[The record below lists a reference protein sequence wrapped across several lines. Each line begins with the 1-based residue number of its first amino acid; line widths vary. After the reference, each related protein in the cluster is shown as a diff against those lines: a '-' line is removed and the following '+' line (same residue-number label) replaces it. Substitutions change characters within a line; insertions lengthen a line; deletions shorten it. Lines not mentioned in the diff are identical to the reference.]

1 VIRREVREF
10 EHGEFSQP
18 SKTKL
23 ILLMVQK
30 SGDHHLTCMKPVV
43 NNGISAT
50 NLNPVNN
57 EISTYIYIYLPYQ
70 LVEDFFHQQYLVKG
84 CFC

>member
-1 VIRREVREF
+1 VIGSVIRREVREF

-30 SGDHHLTCMKPVV
+30 SGDHHLGCIKPVGR
-43 NNGISAT
+43 NGISTT

-57 EISTYIYIYLPYQ
+57 GVFAISAGAGFLPST
-70 LVEDFFHQQYLVKG
+70 VS
-84 CFC
+84 C